1 MCSSH
6 EEKVSLYSDS
16 SLQWLD
22 HLSSQDKKS
31 LNSYGYENN
40 SYDSTYLREEY
51 PPEYSP
57 VPFN

>member
-1 MCSSH
+1 MKKKYLFIVILAFNGWTISPA
-6 EEKVSLYSDS
+6 KI
-16 SLQWLD
+16 
-22 HLSSQDKKS
+22 KKS